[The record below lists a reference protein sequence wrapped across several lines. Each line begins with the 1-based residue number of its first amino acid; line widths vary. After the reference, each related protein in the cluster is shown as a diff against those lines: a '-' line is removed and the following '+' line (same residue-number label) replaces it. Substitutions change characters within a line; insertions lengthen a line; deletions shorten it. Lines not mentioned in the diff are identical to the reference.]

1 MILCGSEFLEL
12 IGIMLLVVGDVPV
25 NSEMS
30 VVISSILRIL
40 QAQLS
45 ETLIMIEF
53 AYMRA

>member
-1 MILCGSEFLEL
+1 
-12 IGIMLLVVGDVPV
+12 MLLVVGDVPV